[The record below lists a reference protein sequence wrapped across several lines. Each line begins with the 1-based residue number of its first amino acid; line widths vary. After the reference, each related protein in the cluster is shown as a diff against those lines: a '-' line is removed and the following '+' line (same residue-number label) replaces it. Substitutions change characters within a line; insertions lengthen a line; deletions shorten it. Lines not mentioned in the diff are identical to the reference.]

1 LAAKASN
8 ITFAPVDFA
17 LAPPPASAADL
28 AKAQNRAV
36 PATVAISGWAL
47 KPNKP

>member
-1 LAAKASN
+1 LAARARD

-17 LAPPPASAADL
+17 LASRPARAADL

>member
-1 LAAKASN
+1 LAARAPD
-8 ITFAPVDFA
+8 ITFVPLDFA
-17 LAPPPASAADL
+17 LVSPPPSAVDL